1 MISMLDLSRKL
12 TDELV
17 LGDEVYPMNI
27 AFNKVL
33 KVMEL
38 INDDEFDDIY
48 KPYLA
53 IQILTDV
60 DFTEAL
66 TPEQAIAIFKL
77 IFEEHIRIIP
87 AKDSAPVLDLAGN
100 PIKSKIRSKSQ
111 SEDGERL
118 FSLKYDAEYIYSS
131 FMQAYGI
138 DLIDAQN
145 ALHWKKFNALL
156 NGLPSDTKFVEVLKI
171 RSYKPQKGDSTK
183 YKERMKRLKKE
194 YALPKEFDY

>member
-1 MISMLDLSRKL
+1 MLDLSRKL

-17 LGDEVYPMNI
+17 LGDDVYPMNI

-38 INDDEFDDIY
+38 INDDEFEDVY

-53 IQILTDV
+53 IQIFTDV

-66 TPEQAIAIFKL
+66 TPEQATAIFKL

-87 AKDSAPVLDLAGN
+87 AKDSSPVLDLAGN
-100 PIKSKIRSKSQ
+100 PIKSKIRSRSQ

-131 FMQAYGI
+131 FMQAYGL

-145 ALHWKKFNALL
+145 TLHWKKFNALL
-156 NGLPSDTKFVEVLKI
+156 NGLPSDTKFAEVLKI
-171 RSYKPQKGDSTK
+171 RSYKPQKGDSKK
-183 YKERMKRLKKE
+183 YKESMKQLKKE
-194 YALPKEFDY
+194 YALPKDFDY

>member
-1 MISMLDLSRKL
+1 MLDLSRKL

-17 LGDEVYPMNI
+17 LGDDVYPMNI

-38 INDDEFDDIY
+38 INDDEFEDIY

-53 IQILTDV
+53 IQMFTDV
-60 DFTEAL
+60 DFTEVL
-66 TPEQAIAIFKL
+66 TPEQATAIFKL

-87 AKDSAPVLDLAGN
+87 TKDSAPVLDLAGN

-131 FMQAYGI
+131 FMQAYGL
-138 DLIDAQN
+138 DLIDVQN
-145 ALHWKKFNALL
+145 TLHWKKFNALL
-156 NGLPSDTKFVEVLKI
+156 NGLPSDTKFAEVLKI
-171 RSYKPQKGDSTK
+171 RSYKPQKGDSKK
-183 YKERMKRLKKE
+183 YKESMKQLKKE
-194 YALPKEFDY
+194 YALPKDFDY

>member
-1 MISMLDLSRKL
+1 MLDLSRKL

-17 LGDEVYPMNI
+17 LGDDVYQLNI

-53 IQILTDV
+53 IQMFTGV

-66 TPEQAIAIFKL
+66 TPEQATAIFKL

-87 AKDSAPVLDLAGN
+87 SKETAPVLDLAGN

-145 ALHWKKFNALL
+145 SLHWKKFNALL
-156 NGLPSDTKFVEVLKI
+156 NGLPSDTKFAEVLKI
-171 RSYKPQKGDSTK
+171 RSYKPQTDDSKK
-183 YKERMKRLKKE
+183 YKESMKRLKKE
-194 YALPKEFDY
+194 YALPKDFDY

>member
-1 MISMLDLSRKL
+1 MLDLSRKL

-17 LGDEVYPMNI
+17 LGDDVYPLNI

-38 INDDEFDDIY
+38 INDDEFEDIY

-53 IQILTDV
+53 IQIFTDV

-66 TPEQAIAIFKL
+66 TPEQATAIFKL

-87 AKDSAPVLDLAGN
+87 AKDSSPVLDLAGN
-100 PIKSKIRSKSQ
+100 PIKSKIRSRSQ

-131 FMQAYGI
+131 FMQAYGL

-145 ALHWKKFNALL
+145 TLHWKKFNALL
-156 NGLPSDTKFVEVLKI
+156 NGLPSDTKFAEVLKI
-171 RSYKPQKGDSTK
+171 RSYKPQKGDSKK
-183 YKERMKRLKKE
+183 YKESMKQLKKE
-194 YALPKEFDY
+194 YALPKDFDY

>member
-1 MISMLDLSRKL
+1 MLDLSRKL

-17 LGDEVYPMNI
+17 LGDDVYPMNI

-53 IQILTDV
+53 IQMFTDV

-66 TPEQAIAIFKL
+66 TPEQATAIFKL

-87 AKDSAPVLDLAGN
+87 TKDSAPVLDLAGN
-100 PIKSKIRSKSQ
+100 PIKSKIRSQSQ

-145 ALHWKKFNALL
+145 TLHWKKFNALL
-156 NGLPSDTKFVEVLKI
+156 NGLPSDTKFAEVLKI
-171 RSYKPQKGDSTK
+171 RSYKPQKGDSKK
-183 YKERMKRLKKE
+183 YKESMKRLKKE
-194 YALPKEFDY
+194 YALPKDFDY

>member
-1 MISMLDLSRKL
+1 MLDLSRKL

-17 LGDEVYPMNI
+17 LGDDVYPMNI

-53 IQILTDV
+53 IQMFTGV
-60 DFTEAL
+60 DFIEAL
-66 TPEQAIAIFKL
+66 TPEQATAIFKL

-87 AKDSAPVLDLAGN
+87 AKETTPVLDLAGN

-145 ALHWKKFNALL
+145 SLHWKKFNALL
-156 NGLPSDTKFVEVLKI
+156 NGLPSDTKFAEVLKI
-171 RSYKPQKGDSTK
+171 RSYKPQEGDSKK
-183 YKERMKRLKKE
+183 YKEGMKRLKKE
-194 YALPKEFDY
+194 YALPKDFDY

>member
-1 MISMLDLSRKL
+1 MLDLSRKL

-17 LGDEVYPMNI
+17 LGDEVYSMNI

-66 TPEQAIAIFKL
+66 TPEQATAIFKL

-145 ALHWKKFNALL
+145 VLHWKKFNALL

>member
-1 MISMLDLSRKL
+1 MTSMLDLSRKL

-53 IQILTDV
+53 IQIFTDV

-66 TPEQAIAIFKL
+66 TPEQATAIFKL

>member
-1 MISMLDLSRKL
+1 MLDLSRKL
-12 TDELV
+12 TDELF
-17 LGDEVYPMNI
+17 LGDDVYPMNI

-38 INDDEFDDIY
+38 INDDEFEDIY

-53 IQILTDV
+53 IQIFTDV

-66 TPEQAIAIFKL
+66 TPEQATAIFKL

-87 AKDSAPVLDLAGN
+87 AKDSSPVLDLAGN
-100 PIKSKIRSKSQ
+100 PIKSKIRSRSQ

-131 FMQAYGI
+131 FMQAYGL

-145 ALHWKKFNALL
+145 TLHWKKFNALL
-156 NGLPSDTKFVEVLKI
+156 NGLPSDTKFAEVLKI
-171 RSYKPQKGDSTK
+171 RSYKPQKGDSKK
-183 YKERMKRLKKE
+183 YKESMKQLKKE
-194 YALPKEFDY
+194 YALPKDFDY

>member
-1 MISMLDLSRKL
+1 MLDLSRKL

-66 TPEQAIAIFKL
+66 TPEQATAIFKL

>member
-1 MISMLDLSRKL
+1 MLDLSRKL

-17 LGDEVYPMNI
+17 LGDDVYPMNI

-38 INDDEFDDIY
+38 INDDEFEDIY

-53 IQILTDV
+53 IQIFTDV

-66 TPEQAIAIFKL
+66 TPEQATAIFKL

-87 AKDSAPVLDLAGN
+87 TKDSAPVLDLAGN

-138 DLIDAQN
+138 DLIDSQN
-145 ALHWKKFNALL
+145 TLHWKKFNALL
-156 NGLPSDTKFVEVLKI
+156 NGLPSDTKFAEVLKI
-171 RSYKPQKGDSTK
+171 RSYKPQKGDSKK
-183 YKERMKRLKKE
+183 YKESMKQLKKE
-194 YALPKEFDY
+194 YALPKDFDY